1 MGLEA
6 EFFPVVEGRLLPPE
20 VLEAGAR
27 MGLTPGELGCYYSH
41 LAPWEAVELRGLPGA
56 LVLEDDIF
64 LDPALPDVVTE
75 VARLP
80 HLDMVRLSSLNP
92 VRGIPLFRLAAGRC
106 LLLPTK
112 NPSRTQGY
120 WVSTMGARRL
130 RHLLATPALPIDDE
144 LDAYWCYGM
153 CIPVLTPLR
162 VREEDDAVSLIGARG
177 GSVSKSE
184 KNLRQH
190 FARVVQAQHRKL
202 AVFRMARRLAKG

>member
-41 LAPWEAVELRGLPGA
+41 LALWEAVELRGLPGA
-56 LVLEDDIF
+56 LVLEDDTL
-64 LDPALPDVVTE
+64 LDPALPDVVAE

-80 HLDMVRLSSLNP
+80 QLDMVRLSSLNP
-92 VRGIPLFRLAAGRC
+92 VRGIPVFRLAEGRR

-112 NPSRTQGY
+112 NPSGTQAY
-120 WVSTMGARRL
+120 WVSAMGARRL
-130 RHLLATPALPIDDE
+130 RHLLATPSLPIDDE
-144 LDAYWCYGM
+144 LDAYWRYGV
-153 CIPVLTPLR
+153 CIPVLTPPL
-162 VREEDDAVSLIGARG
+162 VREEDDAVSLIGVRG
-177 GSVSKSE
+177 AFVSKSE

-190 FARVVQAQHRKL
+190 FARVVQAQRRKL
-202 AVFRMARRLAKG
+202 AAVRMAWRLVKT